1 MYVLTWPDNLWQEV
15 TKNCDAPSNDAEMG
29 ASVLFYPNLD
39 EVLSKALN
47 ERQQD
52 ILRQRYEQGM
62 TYAEIAADY
71 GVGAERIRQII
82 QRSLRTLRE
91 PKYFN
96 MLKAAPMIEVIK
108 LRVDLDD
115 LTQKYRYLEQQYAD
129 QFGEL
134 EKKKVHDRLQI
145 PLASPL
151 YVLNL
156 TTRSYNA
163 LVMNGITTVGELV
176 NCRLSDL
183 KKFQKLGSNSLE
195 NIIYVLEK
203 NGFTLKSE
211 AEN

>member
-1 MYVLTWPDNLWQEV
+1 MCVLTWPDNLWQEV
-15 TKNCDAPSNDAEMG
+15 TKNCDAPSNGAEMG

-211 AEN
+211 AEK